1 MYDPQIKNSNA
12 LLPPQAEILS
22 AGLLSTGF
30 NCILQMPTGSGKT
43 WLAEQAI
50 NDVLKNGGRA
60 IYLTP
65 LRALASEL
73 LPKWRKLFSSYD
85 VGIFTGDFGTLE
97 KPYPTSFQQSR
108 LLIMTPERLDACTR
122 NWRTHWHWIPEVD
135 LIVVDEFHLLG
146 DSNRGARLEG
156 TISRIQRLNPFC
168 RIVGLSATMGNRHEL
183 ADWLQGVEYYS
194 DWRPIPLKW
203 RILRYKKAQ
212 EKPQAL
218 TREVS
223 ANTSKGGRSL
233 VFVQSRRRAEELS
246 QLLIS
251 EGLRSHHHHAGLTF
265 DQRRTIEAEFREK
278 KVDVLVATGTLE
290 MGLNL
295 PVNQVVLYDL
305 QTFNGMD
312 FIPLPTN
319 NVWQRVGRAGRPGMD
334 TTGEAILLAP
344 AWDKTVTNYPHG
356 NFEPIRS
363 GLASDINLSE
373 QIVAEVASGL
383 GRSTRQL
390 ESIFKLSL
398 ASVQK
403 RLPKVAS
410 VVSEM
415 LNAGMLQEQFDE
427 DKTESKLKATKLGR
441 IASRHLLSPSSL
453 ILFQRVLKS
462 QENLSFFDIL
472 LVAASSTD
480 CSPIIPADFE
490 QLEELTAQLSKE
502 RSYLLQLPRE
512 KLSTLLGVDGKRF
525 LASIKMA
532 QILRSWTRTSD
543 IEGISETYG
552 CYPFEI
558 NCIKESLD
566 RLLLAMGAVFKP
578 EDSDNDGPVAAT
590 EVETSVHERISTLQR
605 MVSTG
610 LDETTVTLTL
620 VRGVGTKWA
629 RKLYYAGM
637 TDIEELALS
646 DVDELLALG
655 GISEKRAGLWI
666 EEAELLAKSHS
677 ARCYTED
684 APLVNSSFTDWP
696 KGIEPYRLCR
706 AFELKVNALGNGTF
720 CVTGGLDPHL
730 VDSSGESSRC
740 DCPDFF
746 KGNLCKHILATRLHQ
761 KEPDILKLKKVLTA
775 SPVNEKTIDLFSM
788 WFGSP
793 QKFSRRKRAE

>member
-1 MYDPQIKNSNA
+1 MRNKFQSFSE
-12 LLPPQAEILS
+12 LLPPQAEVLDF
-22 AGLLSTGF
+22 GLLSTGF
-30 NCILQMPTGSGKT
+30 NCVLQMPTGSGKT

-50 NDVLKNGGRA
+50 GEVLQQGGRA

-73 LPKWRKLFSSYD
+73 LPKWQSRFSPYK
-85 VGIFTGDFGTLE
+85 VGIFTGDFGSSE
-97 KPYPTSFQQSR
+97 KPYPFPFQKAR

-122 NWRTHWHWIPEVD
+122 NWRTHWGWIPEVD

-203 RILRYKKAQ
+203 RIVRYRKAQ

-223 ANTSKGGRSL
+223 VNTSKGGRSL

-246 QLLIS
+246 RLLGS

-265 DQRRTIEAEFREK
+265 DQRRIIEGEFREK
-278 KVDVLVATGTLE
+278 KIDVLVATGTLE

-312 FIPLPTN
+312 FVPLPTN

-344 AWDKTVTNYPHG
+344 TWDKTVTNYPQG

-390 ESIFKLSL
+390 ESIFNLSL
-398 ASVQK
+398 ASIQK

-427 DKTESKLKATKLGR
+427 GKVEAKLKATKLGR

-453 ILFQRVLKS
+453 ILFQRIFKS
-462 QENLSFFDIL
+462 QEKLTFFDLL
-472 LVAASSTD
+472 LVAASTPD
-480 CSPIIPADFE
+480 CSPVIPADFE
-490 QLEELTAQLSKE
+490 QLDELTGQLSKE
-502 RSYLLQLPRE
+502 RSYLLQLTRKE
-512 KLSTLLGVDGKRF
+512 LSLLLGVDGKR
-525 LASIKMA
+525 LLSTIKMA
-532 QILRSWTRTSD
+532 QISRAWTRTAD
-543 IEGISETYG
+543 LDGISETYG

-566 RLLLAMGAVFKP
+566 RLLLAMSAVFKP
-578 EDSDNDGPVAAT
+578 EDSDKDEPAREIEE
-590 EVETSVHERISTLQR
+590 EVSLYELISALQT

-620 VRGVGTKWA
+620 VSGIGPKWA
-629 RKLYYAGM
+629 RKLQKAGI
-637 TDIEELALS
+637 TDIEQLALTDS
-646 DVDELLALG
+646 EELLALG
-655 GISEKRAGLWI
+655 GISQKRADRWI
-666 EEAELLAKSHS
+666 EGAEQLIKTRS
-677 ARCYTED
+677 ALCFGEEG
-684 APLVNSSFTDWP
+684 PLVNPSFGGWP
-696 KGIEPYRLCR
+696 KEIEPYRLRR
-706 AFELKVNALGNGTF
+706 ALELKVKKLGQGIF
-720 CVTGGLDPHL
+720 RVTGGLDPHQ
-730 VDSSGESSRC
+730 VEWVENSSNC
-740 DCPDFF
+740 DCPDFS
-746 KGNLCKHILATRLHQ
+746 KGNQCKHILATRIYE
-761 KEPDILKLKKVLTA
+761 KEPEILRLSETLSA
-775 SPVNEKTIDLFSM
+775 SSVGEKSLDLFAL
-788 WFGSP
+788 WFGTS
-793 QKFSRRKRAE
+793 QKIGSRKRAA